1 MSRKSSLIEL
11 KEQYEKVLEGMYVVG
26 SDDEESIE
34 GDGSSST
41 VETPPV
47 HQPSLQPVGSVDNSY
62 EEEEEMN
69 EIEFVVPK
77 KEVPMIPQKA
87 NCVKCGVCHDENEE
101 CEDDGDD
108 DNGNTDMAKSELFKI
123 MNYVKNIENS
133 LKSSN
138 KMEAW
143 MLSKIIK
150 AADYLCSVNGVLQY
164 DAHKRDVQEPADDF
178 QNDMNLVS
186 KIGTMLTGESKTVNE
201 EVLKRAIFNL
211 EIIKSNEQV

>member
-11 KEQYEKVLEGMYVVG
+11 KEQYEKVLENMYV
-26 SDDEESIE
+26 DNEEE
-34 GDGSSST
+34 FAETEPTTST
-41 VETPPV
+41 TVDTPSV
-47 HQPSLQPVGSVDNSY
+47 QQTSLQPVGSNNEGEY

-69 EIEFVVPK
+69 EIEFIVPK
-77 KEVPMIPQKA
+77 ENTPQKA
-87 NCVKCGVCHDENEE
+87 NCAKCGVCHDENEE
-101 CEDDGDD
+101 CEDDEDH
-108 DNGNTDMAKSELFKI
+108 DNGNIDMAKSELFKI

-164 DAHKRDVQEPADDF
+164 DAHKKDVQEPADDF

>member
-1 MSRKSSLIEL
+1 MSRKSSLL
-11 KEQYEKVLEGMYVVG
+11 ALREQYELVLENTYGD
-26 SDDEESIE
+26 SEEEFMDAEQTSP
-34 GDGSSST
+34 SA
-41 VETPPV
+41 VESQPV
-47 HQPSLQPVGSVDNSY
+47 QQAPLQPIGSNSADLGY

-69 EIEFVVPK
+69 EIEFIVPK
-77 KEVPMIPQKA
+77 TEVPQAPQRV
-87 NCVKCGVCHDENEE
+87 NCVKCGEENEE
-101 CEDDGDD
+101 CECDDGDND
-108 DNGNTDMAKSELFKI
+108 NTDMAKSELFKV
-123 MNYVKNIENS
+123 MNYVKNIDNC

-164 DAHKRDVQEPADDF
+164 DAHKKNVQEPADDF

-211 EIIKSNEQV
+211 EIIKANEQIS

>member
-1 MSRKSSLIEL
+1 MSRKSSLL
-11 KEQYEKVLEGMYVVG
+11 ALREQYELVLENTYGD
-26 SDDEESIE
+26 SEEEFMDAEQTSP
-34 GDGSSST
+34 SA
-41 VETPPV
+41 VESQPV
-47 HQPSLQPVGSVDNSY
+47 QQAPLQPIGSNSADSGY

-69 EIEFVVPK
+69 EIEFIVPK
-77 KEVPMIPQKA
+77 TEVPQAPQRV
-87 NCVKCGVCHDENEE
+87 NCVKCGEENEE
-101 CEDDGDD
+101 CEC
-108 DNGNTDMAKSELFKI
+108 DNGDNDNADMAKSELFKV
-123 MNYVKNIENS
+123 MNYVKNIDNC
-133 LKSSN
+133 LKSSS

-164 DAHKRDVQEPADDF
+164 DAHKKNVQEPADDF

-211 EIIKSNEQV
+211 EIIKANEQIS